1 MSSKSKSA
9 NISQLFSTAKTEG
22 ELSVGAVNA
31 LTVVD
36 LGAQIQPALGIP
48 AMDIQQS
55 EVVLVAMKIDDSGS
69 ISMGGNEQSV
79 RDGHNLVIDAFADS
93 KQMDNILVHTSY
105 LNGKI
110 LYPFVLLDQ
119 VKRMDGRNYQANGG
133 TPLYDESMVLLATV
147 MAKYLEFA
155 DQGVAA
161 RTISLIVT
169 DGRDEHSR
177 KVMDPGPIKKVV
189 TEMLKKERHIIAG
202 MGIGQ
207 SQAEQDFFRDIFQ
220 RMGLRDE
227 WILTPKNTPSEI
239 RKAFQVFSRS
249 SVRASRSAASFSKTA
264 AGGFGQ

>member
-1 MSSKSKSA
+1 MSKSV
-9 NISQLFSTAKTEG
+9 NIGQLFSTAKAEG
-22 ELSVGAVNA
+22 ELSAGAINA

-36 LGAQIQPALGIP
+36 LGAQIQPALGIS
-48 AMDIQQS
+48 ALDVQAS
-55 EVVLVAMKIDDSGS
+55 EVVIVSMKIDDSGS
-69 ISMGGNEQSV
+69 ISAAGNEQSV
-79 RDGHNLVIDAFADS
+79 RDGHNIVVDALGES
-93 KQMDNILVHTSY
+93 KQIDNILVQTSY

-110 LYPFVLLDQ
+110 LYPYVLLDQ
-119 VKRMDGRNYQANGG
+119 AKRMDGRNYQANGG
-133 TPLYDESMVLLATV
+133 TPLYDETMVLLATV
-147 MAKYLEFA
+147 MVKYLEFA
-155 DQGVAA
+155 DQGVPA

-177 KVMDPGPIKKVV
+177 KVLDPAPIKKVV

-207 SQAEQDFFRDIFQ
+207 TQDDKDFFRDIFQ

-227 WILTPKNTPSEI
+227 WILTPDNTPSEI
-239 RKAFQVFSRS
+239 RKAFQVFSQS